1 MGTPGLGV
9 QGGGYPE
16 QGTWNVS
23 FGWRYQKSDRHFVG
37 SEHQVERDR
46 EGSQFINNLNMA
58 DLNIR
63 YQATKRVELGLGV
76 PFIMAT
82 RNQPLRDAQRN
93 ILERFQT
100 QARGLGD
107 VMFAARR
114 WIFDPET
121 HPSGNLQLGIG
132 AKLPTGQTNVTDTF
146 RTLSGTTISNVV
158 RAVDQSIQP
167 GDGGFGIMVDFN
179 TFKSLA
185 GGNLTVFSGGA
196 YLANPQ
202 ETNKVLTGSG
212 TRVMSIADQ
221 FLLRGGAAFPLPRSK
236 NISVSAGLRVEG
248 VPSRDL
254 IGPDD
259 GFRRP
264 GVAVSV
270 EPAITISKG
279 RNAVTLGVPF
289 AIYRNRFVS
298 VLDEASGGHGD
309 AAFADYLVMFGF
321 NRRF

>member
-1 MGTPGLGV
+1 M
-9 QGGGYPE
+9 
-16 QGTWNVS
+16 
-23 FGWRYQKSDRHFVG
+23 
-37 SEHQVERDR
+37 
-46 EGSQFINNLNMA
+46 
-58 DLNIR
+58 
-63 YQATKRVELGLGV
+63 
-76 PFIMAT
+76 
-82 RNQPLRDAQRN
+82 
-93 ILERFQT
+93 
-100 QARGLGD
+100 
-107 VMFAARR
+107 
-114 WIFDPET
+114 
-121 HPSGNLQLGIG
+121 
-132 AKLPTGQTNVTDTF
+132 
-146 RTLSGTTISNVV
+146 V
-158 RAVDQSIQP
+158 RSVDQSIQP

-185 GGNLTVFSGGA
+185 GGNVAVFSSGA
-196 YLANPQ
+196 YLSNPQ

-221 FLLRGGAAFPLPRSK
+221 FLLRGGAAFPLPKSR

-254 IGPDD
+254 LGADG

-270 EPAITISKG
+270 EPAITIAKG
-279 RNAVTLGVPF
+279 RNALTLGVPF

-298 VLDEASGGHGD
+298 VLDEESGRHGD